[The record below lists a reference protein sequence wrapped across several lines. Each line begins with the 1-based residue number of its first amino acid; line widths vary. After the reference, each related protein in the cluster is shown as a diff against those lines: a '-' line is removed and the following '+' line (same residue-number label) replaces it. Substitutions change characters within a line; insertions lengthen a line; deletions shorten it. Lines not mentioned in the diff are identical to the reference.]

1 MTCPYP
7 DDGPAMIVPSSRLLL
22 AAAFVMLPAATL
34 AGLLPGLSLP
44 CAGILAA
51 WAVASAV
58 DAAMGRRRAAVL
70 GAHALPLLRLTK
82 DLPAHLTIVLENRSA
97 RSVSSRAGLILPE
110 GVASGQ
116 LTESVTLQPGN
127 SAIEWPCTG
136 ITRGEHALRELHL
149 ETPSPLGLWLT
160 RARVPLECALRVYP
174 NLRDRATAALFL
186 RDPHAGVRVHR
197 QVGKGREFERLR
209 DYMPGDSYEDIHW
222 KATAHRRTPAVKLYQ
237 VEHAQE
243 VYVVIDASRLSA
255 REQIL
260 ESYVTSA
267 LHLALAAQ
275 RQGDRF
281 GLIAFSDRPHCL
293 VRARSGMDHF
303 RLCREAIYN
312 LQPRRVSP
320 DFRELF
326 TTVQL
331 NLRRRSLLILFT
343 SLDDPLLAE
352 TFKREVALI
361 ARRHLILVNVMRTA
375 GLKPLF
381 QGEAP
386 VDLESTYNALAGQ
399 MGWNNMRE
407 LQIALQHHGVRL
419 SVVEPREIKTQ
430 VTAAYLDIKRRQLL

>member
-1 MTCPYP
+1 
-7 DDGPAMIVPSSRLLL
+7 MIVPSSRLLL
-22 AAAFVMLPAATL
+22 AAAVVVLPAATL
-34 AGLLPGLSLP
+34 AGFAPGWALP

-51 WAVASAV
+51 CAVASVA
-58 DAAMGRRRAAVL
+58 DAAMGQRRAAGL
-70 GAHALPLLRLTK
+70 DAGAPPLLRLTK
-82 DLPAHLTIVLENRSA
+82 DLPAHLSIVLRNRLA
-97 RSVSSRAGLILPE
+97 RTVSLRAGLILPD
-110 GVASGQ
+110 GVASER
-116 LTESVTLQPGN
+116 LTESVTLPPGS

-136 ITRGEHALRELHL
+136 TTRGEHALRELYL
-149 ETPSPLGLWLT
+149 EIPSPLGLWL
-160 RARVPLECALRVYP
+160 ARVRMPIECALRVYP

-186 RDPHAGVRVHR
+186 RDPHVGLRVHR

-209 DYMPGDSYEDIHW
+209 DYLPGDSYEDIHW

-243 VYVVIDASRLSA
+243 VYVAIDSSRLSA

-260 ESYVTSA
+260 ESYVTAA

-281 GLIAFSDRPHCL
+281 GLIAFSDRPHRL

-352 TFKREVALI
+352 TFEREVPLI

-399 MGWNNMRE
+399 MRWNNVRA

>member
-1 MTCPYP
+1 M
-7 DDGPAMIVPSSRLLL
+7 V
-22 AAAFVMLPAATL
+22 VLPLATL
-34 AGLLPGLSLP
+34 AGLAPDLFPP
-44 CAGILAA
+44 CAGILTVCV
-51 WAVASAV
+51 VASAA
-58 DAAMGRRRAAVL
+58 DAAMGRRRAAL
-70 GAHALPLLRLTK
+70 LDAHAPALLRLTK
-82 DLPAHLTIVLENRSA
+82 DLPTHLAIVLQNRSA
-97 RSVSSRAGLILPE
+97 RTVSLRAGLILPE
-110 GVASGQ
+110 GVASER
-116 LTESVTLQPGN
+116 LTESVTLPPGS

-136 ITRGEHALRELHL
+136 AIRGEHALHELHL
-149 ETPSPLGLWLT
+149 ETASPLGLWLART
-160 RARVPLECALRVYP
+160 RVPLECALRVYP

-209 DYMPGDSYEDIHW
+209 DYLPGDSYEDIHW

-243 VYVVIDASRLSA
+243 VYVVIDSSRLSA

-260 ESYVTSA
+260 ESYVTAA
-267 LHLALAAQ
+267 LHLTLAAQ

-281 GLIAFSDRPHCL
+281 GLIAFSDRPHRL

-352 TFKREVALI
+352 TFQREVPLI

-399 MGWNNMRE
+399 MLWNNMRE
-407 LQIALQHHGVRL
+407 LQIALRRHGVRL

>member
-1 MTCPYP
+1 
-7 DDGPAMIVPSSRLLL
+7 MIVPSSRLLL
-22 AAAFVMLPAATL
+22 VAALVVLPAATL
-34 AGLLPGLSLP
+34 AGMAPILMLP
-44 CAGILAA
+44 CAGLLAVCA
-51 WAVASAV
+51 AASIA
-58 DAAMGRRRAAVL
+58 DAAMGRRRAA
-70 GAHALPLLRLTK
+70 ALDARAPPLLRLTK
-82 DLPAHLTIVLENRSA
+82 DVPAHLPIILRNRSA
-97 RSVSSRAGLILPE
+97 RTVRSRAGLILPD
-110 GVASGQ
+110 GVASGR
-116 LTESVTLQPGN
+116 LIESVTLPTG
-127 SAIEWPCTG
+127 SFTVEWPCTG
-136 ITRGEHALRELHL
+136 IRRGEHALNELHV
-149 ETPSPLGLWLT
+149 ETPSPLGLWLA

-174 NLRDRATAALFL
+174 NLRDRATGALFL

-209 DYMPGDSYEDIHW
+209 DYLPGDSYEDIHW
-222 KATAHRRTPAVKLYQ
+222 KATAHRRTPTVKLYQ

-243 VYVVIDASRLSA
+243 VYVAIDSSRLSA

-260 ESYVTSA
+260 ESYVTAA
-267 LHLALAAQ
+267 LHVALAAQ

-281 GLIAFSDRPHCL
+281 GLITFSDRPHRL

-352 TFKREVALI
+352 TFEREVPLI

-381 QGEAP
+381 EGEAP
-386 VDLESTYNALAGQ
+386 VDLESSYNGLAGQ
-399 MGWNNMRE
+399 MLWNNMRS
-407 LQIALQHHGVRL
+407 LQISLRHQGVRL
-419 SVVEPREIKTQ
+419 SVVEPQRIKAQ

>member
-1 MTCPYP
+1 M
-7 DDGPAMIVPSSRLLL
+7 MVPSSRLLL
-22 AAAFVMLPAATL
+22 VAALAVLPAATL
-34 AGLLPGLSLP
+34 AGMAPGWAAP

-51 WAVASAV
+51 CAIASVA
-58 DAAMGRRRAAVL
+58 DAAMGLRRAA
-70 GAHALPLLRLTK
+70 ALDAQAPRLLRMTK
-82 DLPAHLTIVLENRSA
+82 DVPAHLAIVLRNRSA
-97 RSVSSRAGLILPE
+97 RTVSLRAGLILPE
-110 GVASGQ
+110 GMASER
-116 LTESVTLQPGN
+116 LTESVTLPPGS

-136 ITRGEHALRELHL
+136 TRRGEHALGELHV
-149 ETPSPLGLWLT
+149 ETRSPLGLWLA
-160 RARVPLECALRVYP
+160 RARLPLACALRVYP

-186 RDPHAGVRVHR
+186 RDPHAGIRVHR

-209 DYMPGDSYEDIHW
+209 DYLPGDSYEDIHW
-222 KATAHRRTPAVKLYQ
+222 KATAHRRTPTVKLYQ

-243 VYVVIDASRLSA
+243 VYVAIDASRLSA

-260 ESYVTSA
+260 ESYITAA

-281 GLIAFSDRPHCL
+281 GLITFSDRPHRL

-326 TTVQL
+326 TTVQV
-331 NLRRRSLLILFT
+331 NLRRRSLLIIFT

-352 TFKREVALI
+352 TFEREVPLI
-361 ARRHLILVNVMRTA
+361 ARRHLILVNAMRTT

-399 MGWNNMRE
+399 MLWNNMRA

-419 SVVEPREIKTQ
+419 SVVEPREIKAQ

>member
-1 MTCPYP
+1 
-7 DDGPAMIVPSSRLLL
+7 VP
-22 AAAFVMLPAATL
+22 
-34 AGLLPGLSLP
+34 
-44 CAGILAA
+44 I
-51 WAVASAV
+51 
-58 DAAMGRRRAAVL
+58 
-70 GAHALPLLRLTK
+70 
-82 DLPAHLTIVLENRSA
+82 
-97 RSVSSRAGLILPE
+97 
-110 GVASGQ
+110 
-116 LTESVTLQPGN
+116 
-127 SAIEWPCTG
+127 
-136 ITRGEHALRELHL
+136 
-149 ETPSPLGLWLT
+149 
-160 RARVPLECALRVYP
+160 ECALRVYP

-222 KATAHRRTPAVKLYQ
+222 KATAHRRSPAVKLYQ

-243 VYVVIDASRLSA
+243 VYVVIDSSRLSA

-260 ESYVTSA
+260 ESYVTAA

-281 GLIAFSDRPHCL
+281 GLIAFSDRPHRL
-293 VRARSGMDHF
+293 VRARGGMDHF

-352 TFKREVALI
+352 TFKREVPLI
-361 ARRHLILVNVMRTA
+361 ARRHLILVNVMRIA

-399 MGWNNMRE
+399 MLWNNMRE
-407 LQIALQHHGVRL
+407 LQIALRHHGVRL
-419 SVVEPREIKTQ
+419 SVVEPREIKAQ

>member
-1 MTCPYP
+1 
-7 DDGPAMIVPSSRLLL
+7 MIVPSSRLLL
-22 AAAFVMLPAATL
+22 AAAVVVLPAATL
-34 AGLLPGLSLP
+34 AGFAPGWALP

-51 WAVASAV
+51 CAVASVA
-58 DAAMGRRRAAVL
+58 DAAMGQRRAAGL
-70 GAHALPLLRLTK
+70 DAGAPPLLRLTK
-82 DLPAHLTIVLENRSA
+82 DLPAHISIVLRNRLA
-97 RSVSSRAGLILPE
+97 RTVSLRAGLILPD
-110 GVASGQ
+110 GVASER
-116 LTESVTLQPGN
+116 LTESVTLPPGS

-136 ITRGEHALRELHL
+136 TTRGEHALRELYL
-149 ETPSPLGLWLT
+149 EIPSPLGLWL
-160 RARVPLECALRVYP
+160 ARVRMPIECALRVYP

-186 RDPHAGVRVHR
+186 RDPHVGLRVHR

-222 KATAHRRTPAVKLYQ
+222 KATAHRRMPTVKLYQ

-243 VYVVIDASRLSA
+243 VYVAIDSSRLSA

-260 ESYVTSA
+260 ESYVTAA

-281 GLIAFSDRPHCL
+281 GLIAFSDRPHRL

-352 TFKREVALI
+352 TFEREVPLI

-399 MGWNNMRE
+399 MRWNNVRA